1 MSGATA
7 VVIGLA
13 AAAATLCAHLLA
25 RFVAAKAL
33 LPDRPNARSSHRHAT
48 PRAGGFAI
56 FGGFLVAMAIEVG
69 LLSFSAVPAGYAPLL
84 GCGIAAFAFGAIDD
98 AKPLG
103 ARIKLGAQIA
113 IAIAFVALV
122 GPVTSI
128 PLPAL
133 GDVLLGWSAFPLTV
147 FWIVAFMNAFNFM
160 DGVNGIAGACAIF
173 ALSAIAVA
181 TAGGGDFIWAPPA
194 IFLACA
200 LFGFLPLNFPSGRL
214 FMGDGGS
221 QGVGF
226 LIAAL
231 AVLTS
236 SGGPAVSALFAPL
249 IFMPFLFDVSFT
261 LIHRIRRGRNILE
274 GHNEHLYQLLVRLG
288 NSHQS
293 VTTIYMTLTVI
304 STTAAIIA
312 NAVAPSLQFLA
323 VIVLL
328 AIFLPLGLIV
338 YRRAERA
345 GLLSTSAQLIGLP
358 TASETAPFRAAAE

>member
-1 MSGATA
+1 MSGAAA
-7 VVIGLA
+7 VVIGVSA
-13 AAAATLCAHLLA
+13 AAAALCGHFLA
-25 RFVAAKAL
+25 RYVAAKAL
-33 LPDRPNARSSHRHAT
+33 LPDRPNGRSSHRQAT

-56 FGGFLVAMAIEVG
+56 FGGFIVAMSIEIG
-69 LLSFSAVPAGYAPLL
+69 LPSFGGLPAGYAPLL
-84 GCGIAAFAFGAIDD
+84 GCGLAAFVFGAIDD
-98 AKPLG
+98 ARPLG
-103 ARIKLGAQIA
+103 ARMKLGAQIA
-113 IAIAFVALV
+113 TAIAFVALV

-128 PLPAL
+128 PLPGL
-133 GDVLLGWSAFPLTV
+133 GDFPLGWSAFPLTV

-173 ALSAIAVA
+173 ALSALAVA
-181 TAGGGDFIWAPPA
+181 TAGGGDFTWAPPA
-194 IFLACA
+194 IILACA

-236 SGGPAVSALFAPL
+236 TGEGAVSPLFTPL
-249 IFMPFLFDVSFT
+249 VFMPFLFDVSFT

-288 NSHQS
+288 RSHQS
-293 VTTIYMTLTVI
+293 VTTAYLTLTVI

-312 NAVAPSLQFLA
+312 SALAPSLQFLA
-323 VIVLL
+323 VIALL
-328 AIFLPLGLIV
+328 ALFLPLGLIV

-345 GLLSTSAQLIGLP
+345 GLLATSAALAGLP
-358 TASETAPFRAAAE
+358 TADEAAPFRAAAE

>member
-1 MSGATA
+1 MISLAAVAATA
-7 VVIGLA
+7 
-13 AAAATLCAHLLA
+13 CAYFLA

-33 LPDRPNARSSHRHAT
+33 LPDRPNGRSSHRRAT

-56 FGGFLVAMAIEVG
+56 FGGFLVAMAIEIG
-69 LLSFSAVPAGYAPLL
+69 LTSFGAAPAGYAPLL
-84 GCGIAAFAFGAIDD
+84 SCGLAAFAFGAIDD
-98 AKPLG
+98 ARPLG
-103 ARIKLGAQIA
+103 ARVKLGAQIA
-113 IAIAFVALV
+113 TAIAFVAFV
-122 GPVTSI
+122 GPVTNI
-128 PLPAL
+128 PLPFL
-133 GDVLLGWSAFPLTV
+133 GDFPLGWSAYPLTV

-160 DGVNGIAGACAIF
+160 DGVNGIAGVCAIF

-181 TAGGGDFIWAPPA
+181 TAGGGGFVWAPPA

-236 SGGPAVSALFAPL
+236 TSEQSVSALFAPL
-249 IFMPFLFDVSFT
+249 VFMPFLFDVSFT
-261 LIHRIRRGRNILE
+261 LIHRARRGRNILE

-288 NSHQS
+288 RSHQS
-293 VTTIYMTLTVI
+293 ATTIYLTLTVI

-312 NAVAPSLQFLA
+312 NAVRPELQFLA
-323 VIVLL
+323 AIVLL
-328 AIFLPLGLIV
+328 AGFLPLGLIV
-338 YRRAERA
+338 YRRAEQA
-345 GLLSTSAQLIGLP
+345 GLLSASAPLAGMP
-358 TASETAPFRAAAE
+358 TAAETPRFRAAAE